1 MENVLEKI
9 IKQKKEDINKIKK
22 NISSS
27 EIQKNIKNFNNFF
40 DFKNTIIQRE
50 KNNKISLI
58 AEIKKASPS
67 AGIIVENFDHKK
79 IAKIYSDN
87 DAACLS
93 VLTEE
98 KFFLGNLEFI
108 KDIKKDIK
116 LPILAKDFFIDPF
129 QIAYSKSFGCDC
141 ILIILSALSDSQAKE
156 IYDEAIK
163 YNLSVIVEVHDEYE
177 AEKSLDYKEA
187 LIGINNRDLKTLNVS
202 LNNTIKISKKL
213 ASHNNPLISESG
225 IKTKEDAQFIYDNT
239 GIKNFLIGES
249 LLSSG
254 KTNQLIKEIQSIT
267 L

>member
-27 EIQKNIKNFNNFF
+27 KIRNNIKNFNNFF

-79 IAKIYSDN
+79 IANIYSDN

-141 ILIILSALSDSQAKE
+141 ILIILSALSDNQAKE

-163 YNLSVIVEVHDEYE
+163 YNLSVIVEVHD
-177 AEKSLDYKEA
+177 
-187 LIGINNRDLKTLNVS
+187 
-202 LNNTIKISKKL
+202 
-213 ASHNNPLISESG
+213 
-225 IKTKEDAQFIYDNT
+225 
-239 GIKNFLIGES
+239 
-249 LLSSG
+249 
-254 KTNQLIKEIQSIT
+254 
-267 L
+267 

>member
-129 QIAYSKSFGCDC
+129 QIAYSKSFGSDC

-177 AEKSLDYKEA
+177 AEKSLDYIDA

-213 ASHNNPLISESG
+213 TSHNNPLISESG

>member
-79 IAKIYSDN
+79 IANIYSDN

-93 VLTEE
+93 VLT
-98 KFFLGNLEFI
+98 
-108 KDIKKDIK
+108 
-116 LPILAKDFFIDPF
+116 
-129 QIAYSKSFGCDC
+129 
-141 ILIILSALSDSQAKE
+141 
-156 IYDEAIK
+156 
-163 YNLSVIVEVHDEYE
+163 
-177 AEKSLDYKEA
+177 
-187 LIGINNRDLKTLNVS
+187 
-202 LNNTIKISKKL
+202 
-213 ASHNNPLISESG
+213 
-225 IKTKEDAQFIYDNT
+225 
-239 GIKNFLIGES
+239 
-249 LLSSG
+249 
-254 KTNQLIKEIQSIT
+254 
-267 L
+267 